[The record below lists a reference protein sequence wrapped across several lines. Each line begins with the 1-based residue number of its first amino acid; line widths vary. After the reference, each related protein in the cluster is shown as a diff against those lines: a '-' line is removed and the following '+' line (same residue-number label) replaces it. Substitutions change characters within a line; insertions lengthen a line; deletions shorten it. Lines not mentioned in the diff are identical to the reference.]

1 VAVYLT
7 IPEITES
14 QELLSVTP
22 AADGKSFGVMMAVS
36 DTAIRLMRAGGN
48 GEHLPLVVLTLDS
61 QILALDS
68 VYVTDVVQ
76 SAQPDPVVSL
86 TFAAEAVRFV

>member
-1 VAVYLT
+1 VAPYLT

-14 QELLSVTP
+14 QELQSVTA
-22 AADGKSFGVMMAVS
+22 AADGKSFGVVMAVG
-36 DTAIRLMRAGGN
+36 DTAIRLMRAAAD
-48 GEHLPLVVLTLDS
+48 GEHLPLVVLTLAA

-68 VYVTDVVQ
+68 VYVTDASASADLVQ
-76 SAQPDPVVSL
+76 L